1 MLPIIVPIV
10 IDIGMIIV
18 MILIW
23 FFMMDVM
30 RRMMMVMVVGLALR
44 LFGVVR
50 AVISTVGKAFSS
62 DKSHCDHTRRH
73 SNYFSHSVVP
83 KLPDDPLFAQSIC
96 RR

>member
-1 MLPIIVPIV
+1 MLPIIVHVV
-10 IDIGMIIV
+10 IDIGVIIV

-23 FFMMDVM
+23 FFMMDVL
-30 RRMMMVMVVGLALR
+30 RRMMMVMVVGLALGF
-44 LFGVVR
+44 FGVVR

-73 SNYFSHSVVP
+73 RYYFSHSVFP
-83 KLPDDPLFAQSIC
+83 KFPDVPLFAQSVC

>member
-1 MLPIIVPIV
+1 MLPIIGPIV
-10 IDIGMIIV
+10 IDIGVIIV

-30 RRMMMVMVVGLALR
+30 RRMMMVMVVGLALD

-50 AVISTVGKAFSS
+50 AVISAVGKAFSS

-73 SNYFSHSVVP
+73 SYYFSHSVIP
-83 KLPDDPLFAQSIC
+83 KLPDVPLFAESVC
-96 RR
+96 LR

>member
-30 RRMMMVMVVGLALR
+30 RWMMMVMVVGLALSF
-44 LFGVVR
+44 FGVVR
-50 AVISTVGKAFSS
+50 AVIRTVGKAFSR

-83 KLPDDPLFAQSIC
+83 KISDDPLFAQSIC

>member
-1 MLPIIVPIV
+1 MLPVIVPIV
-10 IDIGMIIV
+10 IDIGVIIV

-30 RRMMMVMVVGLALR
+30 RWMMMVMVVGLALSF
-44 LFGVVR
+44 FGVVR
-50 AVISTVGKAFSS
+50 AVIRTVGKAFSR

-73 SNYFSHSVVP
+73 SNYFSHSVFP
-83 KLPDDPLFAQSIC
+83 KLSDVPLFAQSVC